1 MMGDGRPILTRK
13 KIIVVVV
20 VFLLLFGAGS
30 FALLYKGAGQNAD
43 SQEPQLEF
51 AAEGS
56 KIAGIQK
63 LITSGG
69 LSWEQYKKVYR
80 ALNEELPKLE
90 PESHYF
96 VYVEESLDFSITG
109 ASSDS
114 GAIEIPFAPERGEDP
129 EAGSEL
135 DSELAGN
142 IVADEDSL
150 DADDDAMADTLLF
163 TMQAESGTEYAVEVY
178 TAGDLETAKV
188 KIEKK

>member
-1 MMGDGRPILTRK
+1 MMDDSRPILTRK
-13 KIIVVVV
+13 KIIVAVV
-20 VFLLLFGAGS
+20 VFLVLFGAGS

-63 LITSGG
+63 LMTSGG
-69 LSWEQYKKVYR
+69 LSWTQYKKVYN
-80 ALNEELPKLE
+80 ALNEELPELE
-90 PESHYF
+90 PESRYF
-96 VYVEESLDFSITG
+96 NLVEDSVGSF
-109 ASSDS
+109 ASENAGRVDI
-114 GAIEIPFAPERGEDP
+114 AIEPADYNTYTDPNEVIYEEDP
-129 EAGSEL
+129 SMITEREEMES
-135 DSELAGN
+135 
-142 IVADEDSL
+142 V
-150 DADDDAMADTLLF
+150 DTVSF